1 MQYDEL
7 RYYLDKYLEDHAVS
21 ELLQAVVYVIEDK
34 EYELKQKQ
42 EQEQTK

>member
-7 RYYLDKYLEDHAVS
+7 RYYLDKYMEDHSVF
-21 ELLQAVVYVIEDK
+21 ELLQAVTDAVEMK

-42 EQEQTK
+42 EQE